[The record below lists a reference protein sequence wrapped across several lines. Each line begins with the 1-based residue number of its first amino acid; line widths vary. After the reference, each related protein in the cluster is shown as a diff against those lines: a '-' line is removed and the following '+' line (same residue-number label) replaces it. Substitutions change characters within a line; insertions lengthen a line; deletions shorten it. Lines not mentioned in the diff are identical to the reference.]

1 MSPEIIKELRQLQN
15 ENTPLK
21 KVVAEQVLNNQIL
34 KEAINLSKN
43 AKPGGAVHM
52 DYRTD
57 GETGRQACRALG
69 QHRSTQRY
77 ESKQP
82 DKDREL
88 IEEIRTQVKHRKYGY
103 RRITK
108 ILRCSGW

>member
-57 GETGRQACRALG
+57 GETGPWVNTAV
-69 QHRSTQRY
+69 RSDMKVNSR
-77 ESKQP
+77 
-82 DKDREL
+82 
-88 IEEIRTQVKHRKYGY
+88 IRTVN
-103 RRITK
+103 
-108 ILRCSGW
+108 